1 MFDLNTEQQQRSRQ
15 NWDRLVLLLGQKS
28 TRDVQKQF
36 NQSRWN
42 HKNLIFIVIYCV
54 FCVLWQEE
62 VWTLTESLRAAAAV
76 FPSSGFWVEQ
86 TELKTISYWVQK
98 LKIALMK
105 VLKRNLFFITCSEP
119 TEFFFWTS
127 AAEDPAGA
135 DIMRHKDNMTAVV
148 QEDTLRPEDDTSW
161 LSSFSENDLYL
172 RVWLKSWASSSLSPF
187 RRLLPSCSLNPAA
200 EQSAG

>member
-1 MFDLNTEQQQRSRQ
+1 M
-15 NWDRLVLLLGQKS
+15 
-28 TRDVQKQF
+28 
-36 NQSRWN
+36 
-42 HKNLIFIVIYCV
+42 IFIVIHCV

-62 VWTLTESLRAAAAV
+62 VWTPTESLRAAAAV

-105 VLKRNLFFITCSEP
+105 VLKRNLFFITCSQQ
-119 TEFFFWTS
+119 TEFFLWTS

-148 QEDTLRPEDDTSW
+148 QEDTLRPEDDTSRLSRFQSKRPLSASLVKKLSFLVTFTLQATSPVLQSESCRWAKCW
-161 LSSFSENDLYL
+161 LT
-172 RVWLKSWASSSLSPF
+172 
-187 RRLLPSCSLNPAA
+187 
-200 EQSAG
+200 